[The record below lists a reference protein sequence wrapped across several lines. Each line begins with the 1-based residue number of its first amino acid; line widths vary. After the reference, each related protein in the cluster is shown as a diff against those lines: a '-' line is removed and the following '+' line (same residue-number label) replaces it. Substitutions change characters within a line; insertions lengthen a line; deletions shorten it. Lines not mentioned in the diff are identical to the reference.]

1 MDTISLNPVKP
12 APVQKSGGGKTT
24 LYIVVFFLCVISAMA
39 GAFYFMMGQKD
50 AASAKK
56 LEDLK
61 KKAEADMA
69 AAKSEEEKREI
80 ARKAKAESEKV
91 ALKAQIDA
99 QKATLKAKEEMLK
112 KAQARVDADLSD
124 AAKRVREAKEL
135 QRKAA
140 DVAADAATKQ
150 KEAAEAM
157 KKADETNDANAK
169 KLAEKLAEEKK
180 KLADEAAAKVAEAEK
195 KAKEAVD
202 RAKAQAKRATNLQ
215 KRLNGAEAKL
225 KGKTF
230 EDAAKYG
237 AVPGYVSGSV
247 WKDVP
252 TVKMGIILGATKATN
267 TPELCAKAARKEGA
281 LAYGFRTNK
290 HPSKKNTCFIYK
302 KGQGIKWGGNGNDE
316 AHITGCA
323 FGGNPK
329 SGCAGYPTVTMRS
342 SIFGGDKR
350 SDSGVMDIPYIGNTW
365 DNKVSLVQVP
375 SNTSLFLY
383 KDAGYKGGST
393 LVAGPKTQLLIGDWN
408 NAVSSFKIRYT

>member
-1 MDTISLNPVKP
+1 MDTISLNPVGP

-24 LYIVVFFLCVISAMA
+24 LYIVVFFLCVISTMA

-80 ARKAKAESEKV
+80 ARKAE
-91 ALKAQIDA
+91 IDA
-99 QKATLKAKEEMLK
+99 QKATLAAKEEMLK
-112 KAQARVDADLSD
+112 KAQARIDTELSD

-140 DVAADAATKQ
+140 DAAADAATKQ
-150 KEAAEAM
+150 KEADEAM
-157 KKADETNDANAK
+157 KKAEETNDANAK
-169 KLAEKLAEEKK
+169 KLAEEKK

-195 KAKEAVD
+195 KAKEAID
-202 RAKAQAKRATNLQ
+202 GAKAEAKKVTDLQ

-225 KGKTF
+225 KGKVF
-230 EDAAKYG
+230 EAAAKYG

-247 WKDVP
+247 WKNVGGNSP
-252 TVKMGIILGATKATN
+252 AK
-267 TPELCAKAARKEGA
+267 CAQAARRAGA

-302 KGQGIKWGGNGNDE
+302 KGQGIRWGGNGNDE

-329 SGCAGYPTVTMRS
+329 SGCAGYPAVTMRT
-342 SIFGGDKR
+342 SIFGGAKRTERGSKDVSYVGKAWNDK
-350 SDSGVMDIPYIGNTW
+350 I
-365 DNKVSLVQVP
+365 SLVQVP
-375 SNTSLFLY
+375 KHTVLYLY
-383 KDAGYKGGST
+383 KDAGYKGSQRWVVGPRTQVLTGS
-393 LVAGPKTQLLIGDWN
+393 WN
-408 NAVSSFKIRYT
+408 NRASSFKIRYI

>member
-1 MDTISLNPVKP
+1 MDTISLNPTAAP
-12 APVQKSGGGKTT
+12 MQMAAPVQKSGGSSM
-24 LYIVVFFLCVISAMA
+24 YIVVFFLCVISTMA

-56 LEDLK
+56 LEELK

-80 ARKAKAESEKV
+80 ARKAE
-91 ALKAQIDA
+91 IDA
-99 QKATLKAKEEMLK
+99 QKATLAAKEEMLK
-112 KAQARVDADLSD
+112 KAQARVDTELSD

-135 QRKAA
+135 QRKADDA
-140 DVAADAATKQ
+140 AADAATKQ

-157 KKADETNDANAK
+157 KKAEETNDANAK
-169 KLAEKLAEEKK
+169 KLAEEKK
-180 KLADEAAAKVAEAEK
+180 KVADEAAAKVAEAEK
-195 KAKEAVD
+195 KAKEAID
-202 RAKAQAKRATNLQ
+202 GAKAEAKKATDLQ

-225 KGKTF
+225 KGKVF

-237 AVPGYVSGSV
+237 AVPGYVSGST
-247 WKDVP
+247 WKDVS
-252 TVKMGIILGATKATN
+252 TVRVGLKTRATN
-267 TPELCAKAARKEGA
+267 TPELCATAARKAGA

-302 KGQGIKWGGNGNDE
+302 KGQGIRFSGNGDDE

-342 SIFGGDKR
+342 SIFGGAKR
-350 SDSGVMDIPYIGNTW
+350 SESGIKDVSYVGGTW
-365 DNKVSLVQVP
+365 NDKISLVGVP
-375 SNTSLFLY
+375 KHTILYLY
-383 KDAGYKGGST
+383 KDAGYKGGFT
-393 LVAGPKTQLLIGDWN
+393 WVAGPKSQLLTGSWN

>member
-1 MDTISLNPVKP
+1 MDTISLNPVRP
-12 APVQKSGGGKTT
+12 APVQRSGGGKTT
-24 LYIVVFFLCVISAMA
+24 LYIVVFFLCVISTMA

-80 ARKAKAESEKV
+80 ARKAE
-91 ALKAQIDA
+91 IDA
-99 QKATLKAKEEMLK
+99 QKVTLKAKEEMLK

-124 AAKRVREAKEL
+124 AAKRVRKAKEL
-135 QRKAA
+135 QRKADDA
-140 DVAADAATKQ
+140 AADAATKQ

-157 KKADETNDANAK
+157 KKAEETNDANAK

-180 KLADEAAAKVAEAEK
+180 KLADEAAVKVAEAEK
-195 KAKEAVD
+195 EAKEAID
-202 RAKAQAKRATNLQ
+202 RAKAQAERATNLQ

-225 KGKTF
+225 KGKVF
-230 EDAAKYG
+230 EEAAKYD
-237 AVPGYVSGSV
+237 AVPGYVSGRV

-252 TVKMGIILGATKATN
+252 TVKVGLLGPTKATN
-267 TPELCAKAARKEGA
+267 TPQLCARAARRAGA
-281 LAYGFRTNK
+281 FVYGFRTNK

-302 KGQGIKWGGNGNDE
+302 TDQAIKWGGNGNDE

-375 SNTSLFLY
+375 SNTALYLY
-383 KDAGYKGGST
+383 KDAGYKGGT
-393 LVAGPKTQLLIGDWN
+393 KFVFGPTSQLLIGDWN

>member
-157 KKADETNDANAK
+157 KKAEETNDANAK
-169 KLAEKLAEEKK
+169 KLAEEKK
-180 KLADEAAAKVAEAEK
+180 RIADEAAAKVAEAEK

-202 RAKAQAKRATNLQ
+202 GAKAQAKKATDLQ
-215 KRLNGAEAKL
+215 KRLNAAEAKL
-225 KGKTF
+225 LGKVF
-230 EDAAKYG
+230 ENAAKYG
-237 AVPGYVSGSV
+237 AVPGYYKSG
-247 WKDVP
+247 
-252 TVKMGIILGATKATN
+252 
-267 TPELCAKAARKEGA
+267 AAWAGNVLNKRDPNWCRAHARSKGYA
-281 LAYGFRTNK
+281 SWGHRNSK
-290 HPSKKNTCFIYK
+290 HPDAKYRNSCYFYK
-302 KGQGIKWGGNGNDE
+302 TVPKYAGEGKDE
-316 AHITGCA
+316 IHMVGCA
-323 FGGNPK
+323 FGGHPK
-329 SGCAGYPTVTMRS
+329 NGCRPGKWGFQKWRWYFRKRDFPGNDIWVEKAKSFWTRRANRKRALNRCVSDNRCAGLTCTGNGHVCWGKKKLTGAR
-342 SIFGGDKR
+342 GHGD
-350 SDSGVMDIPYIGNTW
+350 
-365 DNKVSLVQVP
+365 
-375 SNTSLFLY
+375 
-383 KDAGYKGGST
+383 
-393 LVAGPKTQLLIGDWN
+393 
-408 NAVSSFKIRYT
+408 RYTWMAQRGWN

>member
-1 MDTISLNPVKP
+1 MDTISLNPVRP
-12 APVQKSGGGKTT
+12 APVQRSGGGKTT
-24 LYIVVFFLCVISAMA
+24 LYIVVFFLCVISTMA

-80 ARKAKAESEKV
+80 ARKAE
-91 ALKAQIDA
+91 IDA
-99 QKATLKAKEEMLK
+99 QKVTLKAKEEMLK

-124 AAKRVREAKEL
+124 AAKRVRKAKEL
-135 QRKAA
+135 QRKADDA
-140 DVAADAATKQ
+140 AADAATKQ

-157 KKADETNDANAK
+157 KKAEETNDANAK
-169 KLAEKLAEEKK
+169 KLAEEKK
-180 KLADEAAAKVAEAEK
+180 RLADEAAAKVAEAEK
-195 KAKEAVD
+195 KANEAVEG
-202 RAKAQAKRATNLQ
+202 AKAQAKKVTDLQ

-225 KGKTF
+225 KGKVF
-230 EDAAKYG
+230 EEAAKYD
-237 AVPGYVSGSV
+237 AVPGYVSGKV

-252 TVKMGIILGATKATN
+252 TVKVGLLGPTKATN
-267 TPELCAKAARKEGA
+267 TPQLCARAARRAGA
-281 LAYGFRTNK
+281 FVYGFRTNK

-375 SNTSLFLY
+375 SNTALYLY
-383 KDAGYKGGST
+383 KDAGYKGGT
-393 LVAGPKTQLLIGDWN
+393 KFVFGPKAQLLIGDWN